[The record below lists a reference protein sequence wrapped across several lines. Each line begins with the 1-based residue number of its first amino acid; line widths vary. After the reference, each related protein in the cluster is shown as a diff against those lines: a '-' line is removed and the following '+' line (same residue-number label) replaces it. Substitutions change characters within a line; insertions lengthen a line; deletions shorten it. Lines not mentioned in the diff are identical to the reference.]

1 MNTEIVA
8 AILGSGALG
17 AVGSGIMA
25 VVRARTEAEK
35 TDAHTLQV
43 VHTVYD
49 DTLETVMHRVDVLE
63 TRITSLEESNARLRR
78 RINQLELYIIR
89 EGLPLPDEY

>member
-1 MNTEIVA
+1 
-8 AILGSGALG
+8 
-17 AVGSGIMA
+17 
-25 VVRARTEAEK
+25 
-35 TDAHTLQV
+35 
-43 VHTVYD
+43 VYD

-89 EGLPLPDEY
+89 EGLALPDEY